1 MTGLGADRAATDPV
15 ERYLDDL
22 FRCLHGDPRHCRRL
36 LAEAESHLLDGVDAG
51 MARGLT
57 RAQAGEQAV
66 ADFGPRFV
74 LVHSGPS
81 AMGTAVRLIRP
92 LLQTGSWVVATGL
105 LVAGA
110 TGVIDWML
118 RIAFGDRFLAGD
130 QATVQYSAARCSDF
144 FEYAPNAASCLD
156 AAASHH
162 ADEVVRNG
170 IAFGLLGLMV
180 LGMHRMLRRRW
191 RPRDLTGAL
200 PTGFGAGIA
209 TTVFT
214 GIGAVCLLSTVST
227 IGVGR
232 VDGGGQY
239 LSTAVACTAAGQVF
253 AWRWLRAV
261 GGADRA
267 LVEPPV

>member
-1 MTGLGADRAATDPV
+1 MTGIGADRAAADPV

-22 FRCLHGDPRHCRRL
+22 FRCLRGDPAHCRRL
-36 LAEAESHLLDGVDAG
+36 LAEAEGHLLDAVDAG

-66 ADFGPRFV
+66 VDFGPRSV

-105 LVAGA
+105 LVAGVA
-110 TGVIDWML
+110 GLIAWLL
-118 RIAFGDRFLAGD
+118 RIGLGDRFLAGD
-130 QATVQYSAARCSDF
+130 VAGVQYTAARCSDF
-144 FEYAPNAASCLD
+144 FEYAPHAASCLD
-156 AAASHH
+156 AAAAHH

-170 IAFGLLGLMV
+170 IAFGLLGLLV
-180 LGMHRMLRRRW
+180 LGVHRMLRRRW
-191 RPRDLTGAL
+191 RSRDVTRAL
-200 PTGFGAGIA
+200 PTGFGAAMA

-214 GIGAVCLLSTVST
+214 GIGAVCWLATVSA

-239 LSTAVACTAAGQVF
+239 LSTAVACTAAGLVF

-261 GGADRA
+261 GGADTA
-267 LVEPPV
+267 LVEPPG